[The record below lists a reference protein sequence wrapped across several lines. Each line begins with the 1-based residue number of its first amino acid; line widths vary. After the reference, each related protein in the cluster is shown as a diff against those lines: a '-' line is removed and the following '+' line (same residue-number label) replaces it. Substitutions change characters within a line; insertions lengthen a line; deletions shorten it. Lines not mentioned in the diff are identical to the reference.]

1 MATLRVYGGILLL
14 FDAAVSYLG
23 LRYVCGRKKKPEMV
37 VFSAFRRIKQK
48 TLSFIW
54 SSRPCSFIQRFFS

>member
-1 MATLRVYGGILLL
+1 MATLSVYGGILLP

-23 LRYVCGRKKKPEMV
+23 LHYVCGRKKKPEMV
-37 VFSAFRRIKQK
+37 VFLHFVEENKK
-48 TLSFIW
+48 LCCIW